1 MSKAGRKQIYDWA
14 SMKVGDSIDIEIGE
28 RDPKTLSASILGS
41 AKYYRR
47 KERSF
52 EVTSKTINGVIRVWR
67 IG

>member
-1 MSKAGRKQIYDWA
+1 MIKAGRKQKYDWA
-14 SMKVGDSIDIEIGE
+14 SMAVGDHLDIEIGDK
-28 RDPKTLSASILGS
+28 DPKTLSASILGS

-47 KERSF
+47 KEKSF